1 MLERYS
7 RISLAGNSKITPPP
21 VPVNDTGDADA
32 RTFQV
37 VALSLEMCPVYGN
50 RLTLYYMGLITQMV
64 KIVSPSLELCPVSG
78 NNSLLHGTYN
88 TNGENWMYIFIHETF
103 DFLWNKPVNVQ
114 PDHLMVSNRRRTW
127 TQDKYVA
134 GLLGVRNLWVVE
146 ESGIGKIGKAMV
158 SRTTCTKQDYYMGL
172 TTEIVKKWVYIVVV
186 LRAIICTS
194 AYPFGDKRPLGRHQP
209 YWTHLWLSDGSLKR
223 ARNATR
229 RTHGSGSGRAASYL
243 CSPFPDPHLRWPEIV
258 TRSLTAGV
266 SLAKAGSL
274 PRWPSGCKCDC
285 RARDL
290 GFDSRVERH
299 ITGLFFRFV
308 VNFSVVARS
317 LEMCPGENHPMTSP
331 ALGEAG
337 GSIRLLLTKNHPVPT
352 PAFRPGAP
360 KTDATTIT
368 KTQNKYSTLS
378 YYNQEKTNDNISRK
392 YFSRS
397 PKDSYETK
405 LNAFDTETRNSNLW
419 ITQRVAPCGFRTR
432 YPLHGSQ
439 LPSHRA
445 NRAVMNH
452 PLIPKLSNPQSLND
466 LV

>member
-1 MLERYS
+1 MLALCCLVGMVSVLIPGLGKVLLGYFGFLKNVS
-7 RISLAGNSKITPPP
+7 
-21 VPVNDTGDADA
+21 
-32 RTFQV
+32 V

-50 RLTLYYMGLITQMV
+50 RLTLYYMGLITQM
-64 KIVSPSLELCPVSG
+64 
-78 NNSLLHGTYN
+78 
-88 TNGENWMYIFIHETF
+88 
-103 DFLWNKPVNVQ
+103 PVNVQ

-146 ESGIGKIGKAMV
+146 ESGIGKIGK
-158 SRTTCTKQDYYMGL
+158 
-172 TTEIVKKWVYIVVV
+172 
-186 LRAIICTS
+186 
-194 AYPFGDKRPLGRHQP
+194 P

-229 RTHGSGSGRAASYL
+229 RTHGSGS
-243 CSPFPDPHLRWPEIV
+243 DPHLRWPEIV

-266 SLAKAGSL
+266 SLAKAGSKREDGSPDGVRNLKVGKIGKGDNWASGNLTQRKRCSTSVFCSVVSGKSSNDFSRLGRGERDL

-360 KTDATTIT
+360 VNPLDATTIT

-405 LNAFDTETRNSNLW
+405 LNAFDTED
-419 ITQRVAPCGFRTR
+419 VFR
-432 YPLHGSQ
+432 
-439 LPSHRA
+439 
-445 NRAVMNH
+445 
-452 PLIPKLSNPQSLND
+452 
-466 LV
+466 